1 MPVNFV
7 DDNVPLP
14 PPKSDRFVQ
23 NDPTHQWGAVD
34 VEFVSDALSDIRTV
48 LKRNTVDVREFL
60 ATGDGV
66 TPDDAA
72 ITAAMAAVAPARF
85 GVFGGAVRFGPGTYV
100 CDAPLVAPGGVAL
113 IGEGGTSTP
122 AVAIQASPTFNA
134 TSLLSNQNQTG
145 GQEFLFLSGLTF
157 DGNQAAGA
165 RCTEAVVSLG
175 SLFANSAFDRVLVKN
190 GSNDGLHV
198 FAGGSPGGAGPLR
211 FGDVWCVNNLG
222 HDLMVEELAGNAG
235 AMMGILFQNL
245 TCEHQGSNKSAVYL
259 KGRGNAS
266 NVTIVSLHVEQ
277 GPVDANGSPAT
288 GRTCLTLDGISDVRV
303 LNFSVLGTPSTVSE
317 VVKITNVAQNVGLEF
332 GPVYNPNLLT
342 PVVRDL
348 KAGVTV
354 GSPTFNLHGRYV
366 TPDVAIVGGQRFT
379 PTSTGVGAVFQDS
392 AGTDRLWT
400 NASGQLTGE
409 SINGAAVEVVGDATN
424 NRVELFLAN
433 ATSGITNIYGTYFP
447 PASGGVFRMR
457 SFTGG
462 QDAYQVETNGNVTML
477 AGLGRGFELPTATL
491 SSNQN
496 NFAPTGIAVASVLI
510 INASA
515 AVSITGIVA
524 PTNGKELPVYNNSSF
539 NVTLSNLSSSSS
551 TANQIV
557 GRAGADTVLTPKTC
571 AVLHYS
577 STLSKWII
585 LGDTL

>member
-85 GVFGGAVRFGPGTYV
+85 GVFGGAVRFGPGTYL
-100 CDAPLVAPGGVAL
+100 CDTPLVAPGGVAL

-122 AVAIQASPTFNA
+122 AVAIKASPTFNA
-134 TSLLSNQNQTG
+134 ASLLSNQNQTG
-145 GQEFLFLSGLTF
+145 GQEFLFLSGLAF

-222 HDLMVEELAGNAG
+222 HDLLVEELAGNAG
-235 AMMGILFQNL
+235 AMMGILFQSL

-259 KGRGNAS
+259 KGQGNAS

-277 GPVDANGSPAT
+277 GPLDASGSPAT

-366 TPDVAIVGGQRFT
+366 TPDVAVIGGQRFT
-379 PTSTGVGAVFQDS
+379 PTSGGIGAAFQDS

-409 SINGAAVEVVGDATN
+409 SVNGAAVDIVADTTN
-424 NRVELFLAN
+424 NRVQTWQRN
-433 ATSGITNIYGTYFP
+433 AATGGGVFEWIFP
-447 PASGGVFRMR
+447 DASDVRFRNRSGGVDILNFDNAGNGFVYNQLTFQKAL
-457 SFTGG
+457 SLPNEVSASIGATPGDISPAG
-462 QDAYQVETNGNVTML
+462 IQDAFML
-477 AGLGRGFELPTATL
+477 LLVPTVA
-491 SSNQN
+491 S
-496 NFAPTGIAVASVLI
+496 APTGIAAPAVAKPMI
-510 INASA
+510 
-515 AVSITGIVA
+515 
-524 PTNGKELPVYNNSSF
+524 VYNDSATLT
-539 NVTLSNLSSSSS
+539 VTF
-551 TANQIV
+551 ANNAGTVAANGVI
-557 GRAGADTVLTPKTC
+557 GKAGAGMVLAPKTS
-571 AVLHYS
+571 AWVYYS
-577 STLSKWII
+577 PSKSRW
-585 LGDTL
+585 LEVSL